1 MARQLVGAGRQ
12 GGMPRQRPVLR
23 RVHVRLPVL
32 DAHAHGEGLLLHG
45 KPRAIQHF
53 KGIPRAVSQRQHH
66 LPGGQIVYHAVLPH
80 RHAAHRA
87 VLRAEA
93 LQPRAEADVRP
104 GLGQLPAQAAQ
115 GDVQHVRAHMGSGV
129 REDALRRAAA
139 HQRLHNEPVAHV
151 TGAGV
156 QLPVGKRTG
165 AALAELD
172 VAFGV
177 QRAAAPE
184 ALHVRLPLFYRA
196 ASL

>member
-1 MARQLVGAGRQ
+1 
-12 GGMPRQRPVLR
+12 
-23 RVHVRLPVL
+23 
-32 DAHAHGEGLLLHG
+32 
-45 KPRAIQHF
+45 
-53 KGIPRAVSQRQHH
+53 
-66 LPGGQIVYHAVLPH
+66 
-80 RHAAHRA
+80 
-87 VLRAEA
+87 
-93 LQPRAEADVRP
+93 
-104 GLGQLPAQAAQ
+104 
-115 GDVQHVRAHMGSGV
+115 VQHIGAYVGLGV

-172 VAFGV
+172 VALGV
-177 QRAAAPE
+177 QCAAAPE